1 MSAPPHSIISSARPR
16 LSRRSFTHGRDQPYF
31 TGERFVRRRVGL
43 QLLGARPTC
52 PQGPLESP
60 WRPFFF
66 QIRNRFLFICNP
78 LTAIARV
85 KVTKSAITV
94 RLAPEIFFE
103 RPALEQ
109 PCP

>member
-1 MSAPPHSIISSARPR
+1 MR
-16 LSRRSFTHGRDQPYF
+16 GRDQPYF

-43 QLLGARPTC
+43 QLLAARPTAMR

-78 LTAIARV
+78 RYDRLCAREGNQI
-85 KVTKSAITV
+85 SNHGSSCA
-94 RLAPEIFFE
+94 RDIF
-103 RPALEQ
+103 
-109 PCP
+109 